1 MEECLMKIA
10 ELTAYALSF
19 PVSAE
24 GGVSL
29 GIGRTVKR
37 DTVVVKVTTS
47 DGLVGFGEA
56 HHGRAPGAIA
66 HLINTTLRQLLLGR
80 DALDVVGAWQAV
92 YQMQLNSHG
101 MGAATAIGL
110 SGIDMALWDIRAKAV
125 GWPLYRMLGGAS
137 HSIRAYAG
145 GISLGFQPPDDLVR
159 EAQDLVARG
168 YRALK
173 LRIGDSVERDSE
185 RIRRVREALGPDIDI
200 LVDANAAYKYD
211 DARRIM
217 PVLDACSVGWLE
229 EPFAPH
235 DHRNY
240 ADTARLGRT
249 PLAAGE
255 NHYTRFE
262 FHRLIEDGAIR
273 ILQPDLSKT
282 GGLTEGL
289 RIAAMAS
296 AWKLPI
302 NPHSSA
308 TGINMAATVHF
319 LCAIE
324 NRGYFE
330 ADVARENL
338 FRDQLCSTPFAIDS
352 TGAVRPLERPGIG
365 VDVDEEFIKA
375 HPVIEGPCYV

>member
-1 MEECLMKIA
+1 MKIA
-10 ELTAYALSF
+10 DITAYALSF
-19 PVSAE
+19 PVSAK

-37 DTVVVKVTTS
+37 DTVLVKVTTD

-66 HLINTTLRQLLLGR
+66 HLVNTTLRQLLLRR
-80 DALDVVGAWQAV
+80 DAYDIVGAWRAV

-101 MGAATAIGL
+101 MGAATSMGL
-110 SGIDMALWDIRAKAV
+110 SGIDMALWDVRAKAV

-137 HSIRAYAG
+137 RPIRAYAG
-145 GISLGFQPPDDLVR
+145 GISLGFQPPDDLVA
-159 EAQDLVARG
+159 EAKGLVACG

-173 LRIGDSVERDSE
+173 LRIGDTVEQDTVRVQK
-185 RIRRVREALGPDIDI
+185 VREALGPEIDI
-200 LVDANAAYKYD
+200 LVDANAAYTYED
-211 DARRIM
+211 VRRVM
-217 PVLDACSVGWLE
+217 PVLDACGVGWLE
-229 EPFAPH
+229 EPFAAH

-240 ADTARLGRT
+240 ADAARLGRT

-262 FHRLIEDGAIR
+262 FHRLIEDRSIR

-282 GGLTEGL
+282 GGPTEAL

-302 NPHSSA
+302 NPHTSA
-308 TGINMAATVHF
+308 TGINMAATIHF
-319 LCAIE
+319 LCAID
-324 NRGYFE
+324 NGGYFE

-338 FRDQLCSTPFAIDS
+338 FRDQLCSAPFAIDDQ
-352 TGAVRPLERPGIG
+352 GYVRPLEKPGIG
-365 VDVDEEFIKA
+365 VDVDENFIRG
-375 HPVIEGPCYV
+375 HPVIEGPGYV